1 MMMVTVLLLMAVVR
15 TDVAGRTGR
24 TGGAEIRKQHTEGK
38 IPTSAP
44 HGCGNSTRS
53 LRILVRLLMRHRL
66 RVRVRV
72 RERMRVRLCFLF
84 LQVTM
89 TCRRE
94 HHTLLGRV

>member
-24 TGGAEIRKQHTEGK
+24 TGGAKIRKQHTKGK
-38 IPTSAP
+38 ISTSAS
-44 HGCGNSTRS
+44 HGRGNSTRS

-66 RVRVRV
+66 RVRVR
-72 RERMRVRLCFLF
+72 ERMRFLF
-84 LQVTM
+84 LQMTM

-94 HHTLLGRV
+94 YHTLLGRVRL